1 MNLRGRLSVP
11 TTGPTALPIPL
22 RGEHPA
28 PAAAPP
34 TLGSPAERE
43 AAELAAAT
51 AARVAAELPA
61 DPELQGGTDETTGA
75 AGPAGAAEPPA
86 AAAYGA
92 EPGVIAAPG
101 EPRDDAPAASAHRGT
116 ASGHDAETETI
127 VHLVRHGEVHNP
139 EGVLYG
145 RLPGF
150 RLSDRGRSQ
159 AETVARTLG
168 SGHDIVAI
176 VASPLQRAQET
187 AAPLAELL
195 GLPVGI
201 DDDIIE
207 AENSFEGTKV
217 AGRGGALADPR
228 YWPIL
233 RNPLR
238 PSWGE
243 PYLQIAHRMI
253 GSVYSAL
260 ETAHGHEIVLVSHQ
274 LPVYTTRR
282 FLEGRRLWHDPRSR
296 QCSLASVTSLVFE
309 GTTLRDIVYSEPAGA
324 SDPSQTGA

>member
-1 MNLRGRLSVP
+1 M
-11 TTGPTALPIPL
+11 
-22 RGEHPA
+22 A
-28 PAAAPP
+28 PPSLGGSGASAAPVEAP
-34 TLGSPAERE
+34 VETQPEGSAS
-43 AAELAAAT
+43 
-51 AARVAAELPA
+51 
-61 DPELQGGTDETTGA
+61 
-75 AGPAGAAEPPA
+75 
-86 AAAYGA
+86 YGA
-92 EPGVIAAPG
+92 EPGTIAAPG
-101 EPRDDAPAASAHRGT
+101 EPTSSSSTPRDTSAR
-116 ASGHDAETETI
+116 ANETQTI

-150 RLSDRGRSQ
+150 RLSELGRSQ
-159 AETVARTLG
+159 AETVARVLG
-168 SGHDIVAI
+168 KGHDIVSI

-187 AAPLAELL
+187 AAPLAETL

-201 DDDIIE
+201 DADIIE
-207 AENSFEGTKV
+207 AENRFEGRKV
-217 AGRGGALADPR
+217 GGPGGALRDPQ

-233 RNPLR
+233 VNPLR

-253 GSVYSAL
+253 GAVYSTL
-260 ETAHGHEIVLVSHQ
+260 DTARGHEAVLVSHQ

>member
-1 MNLRGRLSVP
+1 MSRSERGRGLRGRLDVP
-11 TTGPTALPIPL
+11 STGPTSLPIPL

-28 PAAAPP
+28 PAEAPP
-34 TLGSPAERE
+34 SLGGS
-43 AAELAAAT
+43 AAT
-51 AARVAAELPA
+51 ARPAEASAPQQQ
-61 DPELQGGTDETTGA
+61 EGA
-75 AGPAGAAEPPA
+75 E
-86 AAAYGA
+86 AYGA
-92 EPGVIAAPG
+92 APGTISAPG
-101 EPRDDAPAASAHRGT
+101 EPVSSSSSSAPRDSSARGT
-116 ASGHDAETETI
+116 ETQTI

-139 EGVLYG
+139 DGVLYG

-150 RLSDRGRSQ
+150 RLSELGRSQ

-168 SGHDIVAI
+168 QGHDIVSI

-187 AAPLAELL
+187 AAPLAEAL

-201 DDDIIE
+201 DADIIE
-207 AENSFEGTKV
+207 ADNRFEGNKV
-217 AGRGGALADPR
+217 GGRGGALRNPR

-233 RNPLR
+233 VNPLR

-253 GSVYSAL
+253 GAVYSTL
-260 ETAHGHEIVLVSHQ
+260 DTARGHEAVLVSHQ

-296 QCSLASVTSLVFE
+296 QCSLASITSLVFE
-309 GTTLRDIVYSEPAGA
+309 GTTLRDIVYTEPAGA

>member
-1 MNLRGRLSVP
+1 MSRAGRSARGQGLRGRLAVP
-11 TTGPTALPIPL
+11 STGPTSLPIPL
-22 RGEHPA
+22 RGAHPA
-28 PAAAPP
+28 PATAPP
-34 TLGSPAERE
+34 SLGGS
-43 AAELAAAT
+43 AAT
-51 AARVAAELPA
+51 AR
-61 DPELQGGTDETTGA
+61 GA
-75 AGPAGAAEPPA
+75 GDPA
-86 AAAYGA
+86 AQSPEGAEAYGA
-92 EPGVIAAPG
+92 APGTIAAPG
-101 EPRDDAPAASAHRGT
+101 EPVSSSSTHRDSSARGN
-116 ASGHDAETETI
+116 ETQTI

-150 RLSDRGRSQ
+150 RLSELGRSQ
-159 AETVARTLG
+159 AETVGRVLG
-168 SGHDIVAI
+168 QGHDIVSI

-187 AAPLAELL
+187 AAPLAEAL

-201 DDDIIE
+201 DADIIE
-207 AENSFEGTKV
+207 ADNRFEGNKV
-217 AGRGGALADPR
+217 GGRGGALRDPQ

-233 RNPLR
+233 INPLR

-253 GSVYSAL
+253 GAVYATL
-260 ETAHGHEIVLVSHQ
+260 DVARGHEAVLVSHQ

-296 QCSLASVTSLVFE
+296 QCSLASITSLVFE
-309 GTTLRDIVYSEPAGA
+309 GTTLRDIVYTEPAGA

>member
-1 MNLRGRLSVP
+1 M
-11 TTGPTALPIPL
+11 
-22 RGEHPA
+22 
-28 PAAAPP
+28 
-34 TLGSPAERE
+34 
-43 AAELAAAT
+43 
-51 AARVAAELPA
+51 
-61 DPELQGGTDETTGA
+61 
-75 AGPAGAAEPPA
+75 
-86 AAAYGA
+86 
-92 EPGVIAAPG
+92 
-101 EPRDDAPAASAHRGT
+101 
-116 ASGHDAETETI
+116 

-139 EGVLYG
+139 DGVLYG

-150 RLSDRGRSQ
+150 RLSELGRSQ
-159 AETVARTLG
+159 AETVGRVLG
-168 SGHDIVAI
+168 TGHDIVSV

-187 AAPLAELL
+187 AAPLAEKL

-201 DDDIIE
+201 DEDIIE
-207 AENSFEGTKV
+207 ADNRFEGSRV
-217 AGRGGALADPR
+217 GGPGGALRDPQ

-233 RNPLR
+233 LNPLR

-253 GSVYSAL
+253 GAVYSTLDVAR
-260 ETAHGHEIVLVSHQ
+260 GHEAVLVSHQ

-282 FLEGRRLWHDPRSR
+282 FLEGRRLWHDPRKR

>member
-1 MNLRGRLSVP
+1 MNRPDDIMQSAIPRGLRARLAAP
-11 TTGPTALPIPL
+11 HTGPTALPIPL
-22 RGEHPA
+22 RGDHPA

-34 TLGSPAERE
+34 TLGSPSER
-43 AAELAAAT
+43 L
-51 AARVAAELPA
+51 
-61 DPELQGGTDETTGA
+61 GA
-75 AGPAGAAEPPA
+75 AVPAVDRPGAHRADGESGTASAA
-86 AAAYGA
+86 AAAYGT
-92 EPGVIAAPG
+92 EPGAIAAPG
-101 EPRDDAPAASAHRGT
+101 EPSADSGLREPQHRR
-116 ASGHDAETETI
+116 DAETETV

-139 EGVLYG
+139 DGILYG

-150 RLSDRGRSQ
+150 RLSELGRSQ
-159 AETVARTLG
+159 AETIARTLG
-168 SGHDIVAI
+168 QGHDVVAV

-187 AAPLAELL
+187 AAPLAETL

-201 DDDIIE
+201 DDDLIE
-207 AENSFEGTKV
+207 ADNRFEGHKV
-217 AGRGGALADPR
+217 SGRGGALKDPQN
-228 YWPIL
+228 WPIL

-253 GSVYSAL
+253 GSVYAALDSAY
-260 ETAHGHEIVLVSHQ
+260 GHEIVLVSHQ

-309 GTTLRDIVYSEPAGA
+309 GSTLRDIVYSEPAGA

>member
-1 MNLRGRLSVP
+1 MSARDAGRGRGLRGRLSVP
-11 TTGPTALPIPL
+11 AAGPTSLPIPM
-22 RGEHPA
+22 RGDHPA
-28 PAAAPP
+28 PAEAPP
-34 TLGSPAERE
+34 SLAGPVGTADTASEPGSPMPDGSE
-43 AAELAAAT
+43 
-51 AARVAAELPA
+51 
-61 DPELQGGTDETTGA
+61 
-75 AGPAGAAEPPA
+75 
-86 AAAYGA
+86 AYGA
-92 EPGVIAAPG
+92 EPGTIAAPG
-101 EPRDDAPAASAHRGT
+101 EPGSSSSSAPGVPRGHSAREP
-116 ASGHDAETETI
+116 ETQTI

-150 RLSDRGRSQ
+150 RLSDLGRSQ
-159 AETVARTLG
+159 AETVARVLG
-168 SGHDIVAI
+168 QGHDIVSI

-187 AAPLAELL
+187 AAPLAEAL

-207 AENSFEGTKV
+207 ADNRFEGNKV
-217 AGRGGALADPR
+217 GGPGGALRDPQ

-233 RNPLR
+233 LNPLR

-253 GSVYSAL
+253 GAVYSTLDSAR
-260 ETAHGHEIVLVSHQ
+260 GHEAVLVSHQ

>member
-1 MNLRGRLSVP
+1 M
-11 TTGPTALPIPL
+11 
-22 RGEHPA
+22 
-28 PAAAPP
+28 
-34 TLGSPAERE
+34 
-43 AAELAAAT
+43 
-51 AARVAAELPA
+51 
-61 DPELQGGTDETTGA
+61 
-75 AGPAGAAEPPA
+75 
-86 AAAYGA
+86 
-92 EPGVIAAPG
+92 
-101 EPRDDAPAASAHRGT
+101 
-116 ASGHDAETETI
+116 

-150 RLSDRGRSQ
+150 RLSELGRSQ
-159 AETVARTLG
+159 AETVGRVLG
-168 SGHDIVAI
+168 SGHDIVSI

-187 AAPLAELL
+187 AAPLAERL

-201 DDDIIE
+201 DEDIIE
-207 AENSFEGTKV
+207 ADNRFEGNKV
-217 AGRGGALADPR
+217 GGPGGALRDPQ

-233 RNPLR
+233 LNPLR

-253 GSVYSAL
+253 GAVYSTLDVAR
-260 ETAHGHEIVLVSHQ
+260 GHEAVLVSHQ

-282 FLEGRRLWHDPRSR
+282 FLEGRRLWHDPRKR
-296 QCSLASVTSLVFE
+296 QCSLASITSLVFE